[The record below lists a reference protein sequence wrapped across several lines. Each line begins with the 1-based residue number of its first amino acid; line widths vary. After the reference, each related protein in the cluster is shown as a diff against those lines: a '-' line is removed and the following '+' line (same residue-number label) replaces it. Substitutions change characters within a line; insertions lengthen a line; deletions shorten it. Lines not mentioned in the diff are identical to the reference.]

1 MSRRSAAASDRIA
14 DTMLRLLVVAALRST
29 QSK

>member
-1 MSRRSAAASDRIA
+1 MSRRSPAASDRIA
-14 DTMLRLLVVAALRST
+14 DTMLWLLVVAAWRST